1 MSQPATPTSSARP
14 GRRAPLAPVVR
25 VECRLPGTAGRDE
38 LEDYVARI
46 YRCAYGAQVAH
57 FLPLLVGLRD
67 AEGGLAGVIGARP
80 AREPGALFLE
90 NYLDQPVEQAL
101 AARLGVG
108 VPRWALVEV
117 GNLASHRSGAGRL
130 LVGTLANLL
139 DGLGT
144 PLAVFTATQALR
156 ATFARMGVAPVELA
170 RADGARLGPA
180 LADWGS
186 YYDTD
191 PRVCAVPVAFV
202 RDAARRDAGLALEMG
217 QLWRSAQRT
226 GRRLGAEAA

>member
-1 MSQPATPTSSARP
+1 MSQSVTPTSDARP
-14 GRRAPLAPVVR
+14 GRRAPLAQVVR
-25 VECRLPGTAGRDE
+25 VECRTEGSAGRDE
-38 LEDYVARI
+38 FEDYVARI
-46 YRCAYGAQVAH
+46 YHCAYGARVTH

-67 AEGGLAGVIGARP
+67 ADGGLAGVIGARP
-80 AREPGALFLE
+80 AREAGPLFLE
-90 NYLDQPVEQAL
+90 SYLDEPIEQAL
-101 AARLGVG
+101 AGRLGVA

-117 GNLASHRSGAGRL
+117 GNLASHRPGAGRL

-144 PLAVFTATQALR
+144 PLAVFTATQPLR
-156 ATFARMGVAPVELA
+156 TTFERMGVTPVQVA

-180 LADWGS
+180 LAEWGR
-186 YYDTD
+186 YYETD

-202 RDAARRDAGLALEMG
+202 RDAARRDAALSLEMG
-217 QLWRSAQRT
+217 PLWRSAQRT